1 MQFYLEIIQRK
12 KLLKK
17 QEDDRIKLEEE
28 KKVKFSTENL
38 FKSKLKEDTQF
49 NEPSKEVEMIEYRE
63 SFIKKIVNKI
73 LGFLHLS

>member
-1 MQFYLEIIQRK
+1 MIFK
-12 KLLKK
+12 
-17 QEDDRIKLEEE
+17 E